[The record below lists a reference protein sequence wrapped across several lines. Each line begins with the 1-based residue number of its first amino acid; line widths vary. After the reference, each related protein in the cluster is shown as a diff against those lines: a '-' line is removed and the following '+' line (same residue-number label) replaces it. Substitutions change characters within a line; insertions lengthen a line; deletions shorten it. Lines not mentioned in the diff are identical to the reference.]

1 MAGVVAELMRNGAPD
16 DNGERGALVN
26 VSSIVAQEGQLGTPG
41 YAAGKGAIEAMTLPL
56 AREFARYGIR
66 IVTIAPGIYDT
77 PMFNSARDGL
87 LAEMNAGLRAAVQFP
102 PRPGHAGEFA
112 MAVKHVM
119 ENPMMN
125 GTVKI
130 GRAQV

>member
-26 VSSIVAQEGQLGTPG
+26 VSSIVPHEGQLGTPG

-66 IVTIAPGIYDT
+66 VVTIAPGLYDT
-77 PMFNSARDGL
+77 PIFNSDPDGL
-87 LAEMNAGLRAAVQFP
+87 IAELNAGLSAAVQFP
-102 PRPGHAGEFA
+102 PRPGHAGNFTLT
-112 MAVKHVM
+112 VHNVM
-119 ENPMMN
+119 ETP
-125 GTVKI
+125 
-130 GRAQV
+130 

>member
-1 MAGVVAELMRNGAPD
+1 MIRRPPRSTRTDTLFPD
-16 DNGERGALVN
+16 
-26 VSSIVAQEGQLGTPG
+26 T
-41 YAAGKGAIEAMTLPL
+41 TLF
-56 AREFARYGIR
+56 RS
-66 IVTIAPGIYDT
+66 IAPGIYDT

-125 GTVKI
+125 GTVI
-130 GRAQV
+130 RVDGAYRVPPGDESWWAPLAEAMRSAPQ